1 MNPGQNIIQNAYFVN
16 DIDAAIDRWHAL
28 WGIGPFLV
36 RRHIVFE
43 RVTYR
48 GVPASIDLSAAF
60 AQAGP
65 VQIELLAQHDESPS
79 AFHDMFAPGTEG
91 LHHVAMMP
99 DNYAQAIAHYT
110 RLGYPVAG
118 EVHSAGGRGAAFID
132 TRPLLGHMTEIY
144 VPSDG
149 LTQLYRDVAAAAAT
163 WDRRQLRIEQ
173 SLPR

>member
-36 RRHIVFE
+36 RRHIVFQS
-43 RVTYR
+43 VTYR
-48 GVPASIDLSAAF
+48 GASASIDLSAAF

-65 VQIELLAQHDESPS
+65 VQIELIAQHDESPS

-91 LHHVAMMP
+91 LHHVAIMP
-99 DNYAQAIAHYT
+99 DNYAQTIAHYA

-118 EVHSAGGRGAAFID
+118 EVHSAGGRGAAFVD

-144 VPSDG
+144 VPG
-149 LTQLYRDVAAAAAT
+149 EGIAQLYRDVAAAAAT
-163 WDRRQLRIEQ
+163 WDRRQLRIER
-173 SLPR
+173 S